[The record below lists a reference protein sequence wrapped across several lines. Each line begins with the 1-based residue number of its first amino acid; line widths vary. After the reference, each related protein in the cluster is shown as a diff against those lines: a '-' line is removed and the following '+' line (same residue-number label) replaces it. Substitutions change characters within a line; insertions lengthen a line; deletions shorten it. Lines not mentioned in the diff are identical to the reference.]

1 MAVIVVGGAEPEAGA
16 TTVAVGL
23 AHRLAY
29 AGHSVR
35 IERVGGDDRATADA
49 ALFATLDF
57 ASSSG
62 EPLPSDAPLS
72 GDGVTVV
79 EAATGADVAAIAQ
92 RANGRALI
100 VASSATTPASVT
112 VIANH
117 AAEVG
122 LLALP
127 EDRLLAAVTVG
138 RLIEASNARVLAR
151 STEGDAGICEHIVVG
166 PIFEDSDEP
175 HFARFARKAVVT
187 RSEKVDIALSALST
201 ETPCLILTGGND
213 PSPYL
218 LDRVASERVTTL
230 LLTSGG
236 TVETVHAIEGT
247 FGSTPFAGAEKIA
260 RVGELMA
267 AALDDSTLASLLGGG

>member
-267 AALDDSTLASLLGGG
+267 AALDDSTLASLLGG

>member
-92 RANGRALI
+92 RANGRALT
-100 VASSATTPASVT
+100 VASRATTPASVT

-267 AALDDSTLASLLGGG
+267 AALDDSTLASLLGG

>member
-35 IERVGGDDRATADA
+35 IERLGGDDRATADA

-100 VASSATTPASVT
+100 VASRATTPASVT

-267 AALDDSTLASLLGGG
+267 AALDDSTLASLLGG

>member
-100 VASSATTPASVT
+100 VASRATTPASVT

-267 AALDDSTLASLLGGG
+267 AALDDSTLASLLGG